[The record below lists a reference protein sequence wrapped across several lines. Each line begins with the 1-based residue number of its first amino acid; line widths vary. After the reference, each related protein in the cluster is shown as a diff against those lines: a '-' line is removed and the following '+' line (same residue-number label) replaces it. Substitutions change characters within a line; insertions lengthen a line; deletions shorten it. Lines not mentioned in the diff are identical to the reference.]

1 MASLTN
7 KLGDP
12 SRKVASKAG
21 FLLSQLLLQHPA
33 MKPVVVREV
42 RLSKCGGQVCRQ
54 AWGAPDARCD
64 GWLSRV
70 GVARGV
76 FAV

>member
-1 MASLTN
+1 MCAKPEGEARLLAALTN

-42 RLSKCGGQVCRQ
+42 RQGQRGVGQV
-54 AWGAPDARCD
+54 WG
-64 GWLSRV
+64 SV
-70 GVARGV
+70 GGARGKV
-76 FAV
+76 

>member
-1 MASLTN
+1 MFELLSQKPEAEAQLLSGLVN

-42 RLSKCGGQVCRQ
+42 CVVLMAYGIRST
-54 AWGAPDARCD
+54 
-64 GWLSRV
+64 
-70 GVARGV
+70 
-76 FAV
+76 